1 MSANARQRTIMKW
14 ALNRL
19 VSENWVASK
28 RYSPA
33 SSTITKRLKVNVIN
47 FADDLKFPYVLYSN
61 VNTSG
66 TLEFSFAHSL
76 HGGSEMRLDFGEFH
90 DRPMPKAHYTHR
102 AHRENEKMRERE
114 WERWSTL
121 NQIRASR
128 YTTHFSLEDAFT
140 FAWYVSYYHCTKFA
154 NAFTF

>member
-1 MSANARQRTIMKW
+1 M
-14 ALNRL
+14 
-19 VSENWVASK
+19 
-28 RYSPA
+28 
-33 SSTITKRLKVNVIN
+33 NVIN

-114 WERWSTL
+114 RVGEME
-121 NQIRASR
+121 
-128 YTTHFSLEDAFT
+128 HFKSNTRIAIYNT
-140 FAWYVSYYHCTKFA
+140 F
-154 NAFTF
+154 